1 MICGIIHTKAV
12 EMEIE
17 FYVNDK
23 CLPFCLIEEPTQ
35 RYFSEFNCLKI
46 HIDYYIKSRFG
57 LKQVGFGEMM
67 SAPGPSPC
75 LPPGWPF
82 TVLFKGYN
90 HF

>member
-35 RYFSEFNCLKI
+35 RYFSEFNCFI
-46 HIDYYIKSRFG
+46 SAVNNKSRFG
-57 LKQVGFGEMM
+57 LKQVWFGETM
-67 SAPGPSPC
+67 SAPGPSLSPSG
-75 LPPGWPF
+75 LALYRI
-82 TVLFKGYN
+82 VQRL
-90 HF
+90 